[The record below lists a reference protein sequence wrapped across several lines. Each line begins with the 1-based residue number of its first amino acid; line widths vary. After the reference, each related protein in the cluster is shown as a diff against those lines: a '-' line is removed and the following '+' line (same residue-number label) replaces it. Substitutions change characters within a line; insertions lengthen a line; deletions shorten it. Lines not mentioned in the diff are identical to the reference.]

1 MRADDQRREYNM
13 QRAVASSSASP
24 LAFQAKS
31 VAQIVVFVVAIP
43 EGLCSVLNEDGEEVN
58 APHGQRLLQ

>member
-31 VAQIVVFVVAIP
+31 VAQIVVFVVAVP
-43 EGLCSVLNEDGEEVN
+43 EGLCSVKKMVK
-58 APHGQRLLQ
+58 R